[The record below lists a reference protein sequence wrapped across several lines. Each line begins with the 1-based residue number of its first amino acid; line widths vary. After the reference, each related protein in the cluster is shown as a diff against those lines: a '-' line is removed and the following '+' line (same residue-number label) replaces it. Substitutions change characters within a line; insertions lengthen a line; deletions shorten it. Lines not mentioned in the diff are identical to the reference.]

1 MKKILIVED
10 EASLR
15 SRLVSRFQQEE
26 GFAVFESGDGIDA
39 LNVAFRA
46 KPDVILLDIILPGM
60 HGLNVLKQI
69 RNEGEGWGKNVP
81 ILMLTNLSDSEIVAQ
96 AAERGSF
103 DFLVKEDWPLDDI
116 VSKVKQRTGM

>member
-39 LNVAFRA
+39 LNVAFRE

-116 VSKVKQRTGM
+116 VAKVKQRTGM

>member
-26 GFAVFESGDGIDA
+26 GFAVLESGDGIDA
-39 LNVAFRA
+39 LNVAFRE

>member
-39 LNVAFRA
+39 LNVAFRE

-96 AAERGSF
+96 AAERDSF